1 MSFFPETI
9 IVTGPTATGKT
20 ALAVELARR
29 FNGEIVSVD
38 SRQVFRYMDIG
49 TGKDLAEYAEIPYHL
64 IDVADPGEPYDLF
77 AYLTDAYAAI
87 RDIALRGKLPVLC
100 GGTAMY
106 LDALLRGY
114 RLDGA
119 KPDMKLRDELDRL
132 DLPQLNARLDALAP
146 PDLADFKD
154 RDNPLRIRRAIENT
168 LATGKAN
175 ASGSGGGLLASSLI
189 LGVYFPRKTVH
200 ERVELRLDA
209 RLNEGMIDE
218 IRDLH
223 DVHHVSYQTLE
234 RYGLEYRH
242 VAEYLQGI
250 TDYRTM
256 RDTLL
261 YSIRKFV
268 KRQDIWFRKMER
280 EGVDIH
286 WIVNG
291 DREEAARLVGKFL
304 NHEPLPTSPLKL
316 SETFYG
322 TQSSKNN

>member
-1 MSFFPETI
+1 MNFFPETI

-49 TGKDLAEYAEIPYHL
+49 SGKDLSEYGEIPYHL

-77 AYLTDAYAAI
+77 RYLPDACTAI
-87 RDIALRGKLPVLC
+87 KDIAARGKLPVLC
-100 GGTAMY
+100 GGTTMY

-114 RLDGA
+114 SLNGA
-119 KPDMKLRDELDRL
+119 KPDLKLREELDKL
-132 DLPQLNARLDALAP
+132 SLPELNARLDALAP
-146 PDLADFKD
+146 PDLETFTD
-154 RDNPLRIRRAIENT
+154 RSNPLRVRRAIENT
-168 LATGKAN
+168 LATGRARCF
-175 ASGSGGGLLASSLI
+175 ASEGGLLGNALVM
-189 LGVYFPRKTVH
+189 GVYFPRKTVH
-200 ERVELRLDA
+200 ERVEKRLDA
-209 RLNEGMIDE
+209 RLQEGMIDE

-223 DVHHVSYQTLE
+223 EVHNVSYQVLE
-234 RYGLEYRH
+234 RYGLEYRY
-242 VAEYLQGI
+242 VSEYLQGKI
-250 TDYRTM
+250 DYTTM
-256 RDTLL
+256 RNTLL
-261 YSIRKFV
+261 YNIRKFV

-291 DREEAARLVGKFL
+291 DLQEAVLLTGKFL
-304 NHEPLPTSPLKL
+304 QHEPLPPTPVKL

-322 TQSSKNN
+322 NRSE